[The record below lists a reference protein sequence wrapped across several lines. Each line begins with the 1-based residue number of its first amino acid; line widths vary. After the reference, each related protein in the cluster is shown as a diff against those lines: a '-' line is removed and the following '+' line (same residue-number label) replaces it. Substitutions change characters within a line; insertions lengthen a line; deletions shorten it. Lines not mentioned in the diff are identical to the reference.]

1 MRISDWSSDV
11 CSSDLKDN
19 IHFPNGLSDFLA
31 STLEKRKTLT
41 PEPFVGE
48 AKFPDEQGRVEWA
61 ISWPL
66 DEDGFLNAYC
76 NTVPTPEGGTHEA
89 GLRSGLL
96 RSIKAYA
103 ELVGNRKAGAVNADD
118 VCGGACAMLSLFIR
132 DPQFQGQTKAKLV

>member
-1 MRISDWSSDV
+1 MARSKAYLYRGVEIRWTCDKSLLEKGDHTPE
-11 CSSDLKDN
+11 KDN

-66 DEDGFLNAYC
+66 DED
-76 NTVPTPEGGTHEA
+76 
-89 GLRSGLL
+89 RSEEHTSELQSL
-96 RSIKAYA
+96 MRKSYA
-103 ELVGNRKAGAVNADD
+103 VFCLQK
-118 VCGGACAMLSLFIR
+118 
-132 DPQFQGQTKAKLV
+132 TK

>member
-11 CSSDLKDN
+11 CSSDLAYLYRGVEIRWTCDKSLLEKGDHTPEKDN

-61 ISWPL
+61 LSWQL
-66 DEDGFLNAYC
+66 DEAAFPHAYC
-76 NTVPTPEGGTHEA
+76 NTVPTPDGCPNAAAVPSGP
-89 GLRSGLL
+89 LRS
-96 RSIKAYA
+96 SKSPAATAY
-103 ELVGNRKAGAVNADD
+103 N
-118 VCGGACAMLSLFIR
+118 
-132 DPQFQGQTKAKLV
+132 PQARPGH